1 LHLPEPTA
9 TSSGMSWTRVAK
21 NLVAILVFIVFM
33 DLVLF
38 MGLLTTWLI
47 EVPGRL
53 IYGFLSFLGDRWPRL
68 HWQSDALLS
77 GLLWFSF
84 AALMIHLV
92 QVALLR
98 RFRPDLKPT
107 KRRSLATLFALA
119 AILLAAGAGTF
130 CLATAPKTEW
140 GLRESQV
147 RVRIVR
153 NALQQAGDYYH
164 STLKKGAPT
173 ELRLGDPRAP
183 HMMAVFKE
191 LCQLPHEI
199 RWISDDQE
207 RIVFLAARL
216 TESIGGSPYIYIV
229 LFPDGHVEAMARW
242 PVAGDLK

>member
-1 LHLPEPTA
+1 MHTPEPTA
-9 TSSGMSWTRVAK
+9 SPSGLSWTRVAK
-21 NLVAILVFIVFM
+21 NLAVFLGFLFFM
-33 DLVLF
+33 DAVLF
-38 MGLLTTWLI
+38 MGLLTTWLSG
-47 EVPGRL
+47 VPGRL
-53 IYGFLSFLGDRWPRL
+53 IYGFIPFLSDRLPRL
-68 HWQSDALLS
+68 HWRADALLS
-77 GLLWFSF
+77 GLLWFGF
-84 AALMIHLV
+84 AAIMIHLV

-98 RFRPDLKPT
+98 RFRPDLKAK
-107 KRRSLATLFALA
+107 KRRSLAALFALA

-183 HMMAVFKE
+183 HMMVVFKE

-216 TESIGGSPYIYIV
+216 TESIGGSPYTYIV
-229 LFPDGHVEAMARW
+229 LFPDGHVEAMDRW
-242 PVAGDLK
+242 PVTGDLK